1 MTAVR
6 WTEEQYAEA
15 VRRRQNGCRAVLLPT
30 LNPKIKIALSSM
42 STAAFDPSLPG
53 EPSKYRNRK
62 TEIDGLTFASKREG
76 RRYVELKNMQLAG
89 QITDLRMQVEIPCI
103 VNEQQICTYVADFSY
118 RNADRVI
125 AFMQGT
131 IYEDAKGARTD
142 VYKLKRKLV
151 RACTSIE
158 IVEV

>member
-1 MTAVR
+1 MTPEQAASHQERVR
-6 WTEEQYAEA
+6 GRSAA
-15 VRRRQNGCRAVLLPT
+15 LLPT
-30 LNPKIKIALSSM
+30 L
-42 STAAFDPSLPG
+42 DPSKKVAIWSESGAAHDPTL
-53 EPSKYRNRK
+53 ERKPSKYRNK
-62 TEIDGLTFASKREG
+62 PFEIDGLTFASKREG
-76 RRYVELKNMQLAG
+76 RRYVELKNMQQSG

-151 RACTSIE
+151 RACMGIE